1 MVSSRTDIEIGPARS
16 DDLDAIRGLLQAH
29 NLPRDDLD
37 RHTETAFVARQ
48 DGRVVGA
55 AALEVYGD
63 GGLLRSVVVAPESRG
78 AGLGKRLVDSVTA
91 LARSRD
97 LPAVYLLTTTAASY
111 FSKLGFVEV
120 SRDRVPAGVQQSV
133 EFVSACPASAAVL
146 MKPL

>member
-1 MVSSRTDIEIGPARS
+1 MSSSTAFDIAPAQGG
-16 DDLDAIRGLLQAH
+16 DLDAVRGLLQA
-29 NLPRDDLD
+29 NGLPLDDLE
-37 RHTETAFVARQ
+37 RHTGTAFVARQ

-78 AGLGKRLVDSVTA
+78 VGIGDQLVRSVMA
-91 LARSRD
+91 LAQSKH

-111 FSKLGFVEV
+111 FPRLGFVEV

-133 EFVSACPASAAVL
+133 EFVSACPASATVL